1 MVWYGRSML
10 LYWLF
15 CVEIYSWALET
26 PQLDSII
33 ELLIPNVFF
42 SSTESIARE
51 EGVGVV
57 VYRGGRGVLNHEQ
70 RPVALDVGKVST
82 KIKKLAKNFTNHLES
97 TT

>member
-57 VYRGGRGVLNHEQ
+57 VCGGGRGVLNHETTA
-70 RPVALDVGKVST
+70 VDLDVGKVST
-82 KIKKLAKNFTNHLES
+82 KIKKTC
-97 TT
+97 